1 MPRFLTDEW
10 FDAIEIVL
18 QEAAP
23 SDGPDTWINVIVRD
37 TNGVAPHANIGMTE
51 EITVRR
57 GHVVAA
63 DATLTLPFELAR
75 RLLVNGNSAAGVVA
89 FLMGRVQMVGDVAK
103 LAALQGRIDH
113 LDVTDLW
120 SRVSAL
126 TD

>member
-1 MPRFLTDEW
+1 MPALLTDEW
-10 FDAIEIVL
+10 FDAIEVVL
-18 QEAAP
+18 KEAAP
-23 SDGPDTWINVIVRD
+23 SDGPDTWINVTVRG
-37 TNGVAPHANIGMTE
+37 TNGVAPRANIGMTE

-75 RLLVNGNSAAGVVA
+75 RLLVDGDSAAGMRA
-89 FLMGRVQMVGDVAK
+89 YLTGRVQMVGDVAK
-103 LAALQGRIDH
+103 FVALRERLDH